1 MKIDDSEYIEDALEL
16 YFNDEELQG
25 NKSAVAKYLHH
36 SKSLEEFVSLANFT
50 RQISSLI
57 NRKEADK
64 EIIVENVKLAK
75 QKQKNQDT
83 NRIERKSFREHARL
97 ENAITEYAKE
107 LSEQNKKY
115 GEFLKTLKIKP
126 LSKSITKSGV
136 GVIQITDL
144 HGNELIDL
152 PHNKY
157 DFNILAKRLKLYIN
171 KSLKLFKDNNVEKIA
186 ILFTGDLLNSDRR
199 LDELLNQ
206 ATNRSKASLLMQH
219 ILTQAILEVR
229 DLGLP
234 TTIVSVM
241 GNESRVGKEMTF
253 SKEGLS
259 DNYDFNILANIKE
272 KFKFANIKGIN
283 FGTIDKVEEIIE
295 IDGKNWLIAHD
306 LSKFTDNQGKSQAT
320 VGRYSLQGIKVDY
333 MIAGHIHATRIAGD
347 SARSSS
353 LAGSNSYNEIALN
366 LAGKAQHNAYL
377 DKDGRIEPTVFDLQ
391 NVENIEGYNI
401 ITELEEYNAK
411 SVGKLQTNKTI
422 FKVII

>member
-1 MKIDDSEYIEDALEL
+1 MKVDYQDYIEESLEL
-16 YFNDEELQG
+16 YLFDSEVG
-25 NKSAVAKYLHH
+25 GSKRAVAKFIHH
-36 SKSLEEFVSLANFT
+36 KYGLEEDVVLDSFRKQLSNL
-50 RQISSLI
+50 L
-57 NRKEADK
+57 NRKIADR
-64 EIIVENVKLAK
+64 EIITENVKLAK

-97 ENAITEYAKE
+97 ENALTEYAKE
-107 LSEQNKKY
+107 LSNQNKEY
-115 GEFLKTLKIKP
+115 GEFLKTLEIKP
-126 LSKSITKSGV
+126 LSKSINKSGT

-144 HGNELIDL
+144 HGNELINL

-171 KSLKLFKDNNVEKIA
+171 KCLKLFKDNNVEKIA
-186 ILFTGDLLNSDRR
+186 ILFTGDMLNSDRR

-229 DLGLP
+229 SLGLP
-234 TTIVSVM
+234 ITIVSVL

-253 SKEGLS
+253 SSEGLS

-272 KFKFANIKGIN
+272 KFEFAKIKGIK
-283 FGTIDKVEEIIE
+283 FGSIDKVEEIVE

-333 MIAGHIHATRIAGD
+333 MVAGHIHATRVAGD

-366 LAGKAQHNAYL
+366 LHGKAQHNGYIA
-377 DKDGRIEPTVFDLQ
+377 KDGRIEPTVFDLQ
-391 NVENIEGYNI
+391 DVDGIDGYNI
-401 ITELEEYNAK
+401 IEQLEAYNAK
-411 SVGKLQTNKTI
+411 SVGKLNTGTTI
-422 FKVII
+422 FKVVV